1 MRTTNLA
8 GLQPLAPSE
17 EQNAPAL
24 PSEANYY
31 DQEGASS

>member
-1 MRTTNLA
+1 MRTANLA
-8 GLQPLAPSE
+8 GLRQLAPSG
-17 EQNAPAL
+17 EQNAAL